1 MPWRNSNSSFEEETG
16 RMQRVLQNKIARLG
30 LPEIDLIGPVPAF
43 LSRIRGQYRWHLIVR
58 GRDPRSLLGDV
69 TFPLGWRVDVDPV
82 SVL

>member
-1 MPWRNSNSSFEEETG
+1 MPWKSSNSSFEEETG
-16 RMQRVLQNKIARLG
+16 RMQRVLQNKIGGLG

-43 LSRIRGQYRWHLIVR
+43 LSRIREPDRWHLIVR

-69 TFPLGWRVDVDPV
+69 TFPLGWRVDVDPA